1 MRIGFWIKNA
11 RNIALPQSLL
21 PCLTAI
27 VLCIGEEGFVWW
39 LAIPV
44 ILGVC
49 AAHLGMNLADDY
61 FDYKHDSRTRADISS
76 TSIRARMEKCHYLEP
91 SPALPKGGS
100 EIAAK
105 AAVDG
110 RSATPV
116 DGRTPQSHSDSSPI
130 NKGAEEEVKGER
142 LEVKG
147 ERLEE
152 KATLSELGW
161 AIVGFLAFA
170 AAMGGI
176 VLVVQWLLHGWQATM
191 GMVIYAI
198 LGLIIGINYSGKPL
212 ELGYHGLGELVIGMM
227 FGPLLMLG
235 VQAALT
241 GTPFTWEMLCMS
253 VGIGCMVTN
262 IVYVHSVMEVKA
274 DAELGKM
281 TFARLL
287 FEAKSIGTP
296 QSHSDSSP
304 INKGAKR
311 GERLMVIFIGVFA
324 MMPFV
329 MLGLGIAMGWW
340 SAWYLLTL
348 ATLPM
353 SIYLIH
359 STRLFAY
366 GLPRNDT
373 PYWWMGPMGN
383 WEGYKKVGIDW
394 FLYRWL
400 LARNICTFFCLILMV
415 VSLVLR

>member
-76 TSIRARMEKCHYLEP
+76 TSIRARMEKCHYLE
-91 SPALPKGGS
+91 
-100 EIAAK
+100 
-105 AAVDG
+105 
-110 RSATPV
+110 
-116 DGRTPQSHSDSSPI
+116 
-130 NKGAEEEVKGER
+130 VKGER
-142 LEVKG
+142 LEVRG
-147 ERLEE
+147 ERQEE

-176 VLVVQWLLHGWQATM
+176 VLVGQWLLHGWQATM
-191 GMVIYAI
+191 GMVIYAT

-241 GTPFTWEMLCMS
+241 GNPFTWEMLCMS

-262 IVYVHSVMEVKA
+262 IVYVHSVMEVNA

-287 FEAKSIGTP
+287 KS
-296 QSHSDSSP
+296 
-304 INKGAKR
+304 KAA
-311 GERLMVIFIGVFA
+311 MVIFIGLFA

-353 SIYLIH
+353 SVYLIH

-366 GLPRNDT
+366 GLPREDT
-373 PYWWMGPMGN
+373 PHWWMGPMGN

-400 LARNICTFFCLILMV
+400 LARNICTFFCLILMIV
-415 VSLVLR
+415 CLVLEVRG

>member
-39 LAIPV
+39 LALP
-44 ILGVC
+44 ILLGIC
-49 AAHLGMNLADDY
+49 SAHLGMNLADDY

-76 TSIRARMEKCHYLEP
+76 TSVRARMEKCHYL
-91 SPALPKGGS
+91 
-100 EIAAK
+100 
-105 AAVDG
+105 
-110 RSATPV
+110 
-116 DGRTPQSHSDSSPI
+116 
-130 NKGAEEEVKGER
+130 GE
-142 LEVKG
+142 G
-147 ERLEE
+147 
-152 KATLSELGW
+152 KATVSQLGW

-170 AAMGGI
+170 ALMGATAF
-176 VLVVQWLLHGWQATM
+176 VAQWLIHGWQAAM
-191 GMVIYAI
+191 GIVIYAV
-198 LGLIIGINYSGKPL
+198 LGLFVGINYSGKPL
-212 ELGYHGLGELVIGMM
+212 ELGYHGFGELVIGLM
-227 FGPLLMLG
+227 FGPLNMLG

-241 GTPFTWEMLCMS
+241 GAPFSWQMLCMS

-262 IVYVHSVMEVKA
+262 IVYVHSVMEVNA

-287 FEAKSIGTP
+287 K
-296 QSHSDSSP
+296 
-304 INKGAKR
+304 NKAA
-311 GERLMVIFIGVFA
+311 MVIFIGFFA

-340 SAWYLLTL
+340 SAWYLFTL

-373 PYWWMGPMGN
+373 PYWWMGPMGE
-383 WEGYKKVGIDW
+383 WDKYKAAGIDW

-400 LARNICTFFCLILMV
+400 LARNICTFFCLILMIV
-415 VSLVLR
+415 HLIQL

>member
-27 VLCIGEEGFVWW
+27 VLCIGQEGFVWW

-76 TSIRARMEKCHYLEP
+76 TSIRARMEKCHYL
-91 SPALPKGGS
+91 
-100 EIAAK
+100 
-105 AAVDG
+105 
-110 RSATPV
+110 
-116 DGRTPQSHSDSSPI
+116 
-130 NKGAEEEVKGER
+130 GER
-142 LEVKG
+142 Q
-147 ERLEE
+147 EE

-161 AIVGFLAFA
+161 AIVCFLAFA
-170 AAMGGI
+170 AVMGGI
-176 VLVVQWLLHGWQATM
+176 VLVAQWLMHGWQGAM
-191 GMVIYAI
+191 GIVVYAI
-198 LGLIIGINYSGKPL
+198 VGLLLGINYSGKPL

-241 GTPFTWEMLCMS
+241 GNPFTWEMLCMS

-287 FEAKSIGTP
+287 KYKAW
-296 QSHSDSSP
+296 
-304 INKGAKR
+304 
-311 GERLMVIFIGVFA
+311 MVIFIGLFA

-353 SIYLIH
+353 SVYLIH

-366 GLPRNDT
+366 GLPREDK
-373 PYWWMGPMGN
+373 PYWWMGPMGD
-383 WEGYKKVGIDW
+383 WEKYKAAGIDW

-400 LARNICTFFCLILMV
+400 LARNICTFFCLVLIIVHIILQF
-415 VSLVLR
+415 

>member
-1 MRIGFWIKNA
+1 MSKIVFWIKNA
-11 RNIALPQSLL
+11 RSISLPQSAL

-27 VLCIGEEGFVWW
+27 VLCIGQEGFLWW
-39 LAIPV
+39 LALP
-44 ILGVC
+44 ILLGIC
-49 AAHLGMNLADDY
+49 SAHLGMNLADDY

-76 TSIRARMEKCHYLEP
+76 TSVRARMEKCHYL
-91 SPALPKGGS
+91 
-100 EIAAK
+100 
-105 AAVDG
+105 
-110 RSATPV
+110 
-116 DGRTPQSHSDSSPI
+116 
-130 NKGAEEEVKGER
+130 GE
-142 LEVKG
+142 G
-147 ERLEE
+147 
-152 KATLSELGW
+152 KATVSQLGW

-170 AAMGGI
+170 ALMGATAF
-176 VLVVQWLLHGWQATM
+176 VAQWLIHGWQAAM
-191 GMVIYAI
+191 GIVIYAV
-198 LGLIIGINYSGKPL
+198 LGLFVGINYSGKPL
-212 ELGYHGLGELVIGMM
+212 ELGYHGFGELVIGLM
-227 FGPLLMLG
+227 FGPLNMLG

-262 IVYVHSVMEVKA
+262 IVYVHSVMEVNA

-287 FEAKSIGTP
+287 K
-296 QSHSDSSP
+296 
-304 INKGAKR
+304 NKAA
-311 GERLMVIFIGVFA
+311 MVIFIGFFA

-373 PYWWMGPMGN
+373 PYWWMGPMGE
-383 WEGYKKVGIDW
+383 WDKYKAAGIDW

-400 LARNICTFFCLILMV
+400 LARNICTFFCIILMIV
-415 VSLVLR
+415 HLIS

>member
-76 TSIRARMEKCHYLEP
+76 TSIRARMEKCHYLE
-91 SPALPKGGS
+91 
-100 EIAAK
+100 IAAR

-116 DGRTPQSHSDSSPI
+116 DGRTPQASD
-130 NKGAEEEVKGER
+130 
-142 LEVKG
+142 
-147 ERLEE
+147 

-176 VLVVQWLLHGWQATM
+176 VLVGQWLLHGWQATM

-241 GTPFTWEMLCMS
+241 GNPFTWEMLCMS

-262 IVYVHSVMEVKA
+262 IVYVHSVMEVHA

-287 FEAKSIGTP
+287 KS
-296 QSHSDSSP
+296 
-304 INKGAKR
+304 KAA
-311 GERLMVIFIGVFA
+311 MVIFIGLFA

-353 SIYLIH
+353 SVYLIH

-366 GLPRNDT
+366 GLPREDT
-373 PYWWMGPMGN
+373 PRWWMGPMGN
-383 WEGYKKVGIDW
+383 WEGYKKAGIDW

-400 LARNICTFFCLILMV
+400 LARNICTFFCLILMIV
-415 VSLVLR
+415 HCVFSV

>member
-1 MRIGFWIKNA
+1 MKTERGKAGVIKKRYMRIGFWIKNA

-76 TSIRARMEKCHYLEP
+76 TSIRARMEKCHYLE
-91 SPALPKGGS
+91 
-100 EIAAK
+100 
-105 AAVDG
+105 
-110 RSATPV
+110 
-116 DGRTPQSHSDSSPI
+116 
-130 NKGAEEEVKGER
+130 VKGER
-142 LEVKG
+142 LEVRDERLEVRG
-147 ERLEE
+147 ERQEE

-176 VLVVQWLLHGWQATM
+176 VLVGQWLLHGWQATM

-241 GTPFTWEMLCMS
+241 GNPFTWEMLCMS

-262 IVYVHSVMEVKA
+262 IVYVHSVMEVNA

-311 GERLMVIFIGVFA
+311 GERLMVIFIGLFA

-353 SIYLIH
+353 SVYLIH

-366 GLPRNDT
+366 GLPREDT
-373 PYWWMGPMGN
+373 PHWWMGPMGN

-400 LARNICTFFCLILMV
+400 LARNICTFFCLILMI
-415 VSLVLR
+415 VSLVLEVKG

>member
-1 MRIGFWIKNA
+1 MSKIGFWIKNA

-91 SPALPKGGS
+91 SPTLPKGGS
-100 EIAAK
+100 E
-105 AAVDG
+105 
-110 RSATPV
+110 
-116 DGRTPQSHSDSSPI
+116 
-130 NKGAEEEVKGER
+130 GER
-142 LEVKG
+142 LEAKG
-147 ERLEE
+147 ERQEE

-176 VLVVQWLLHGWQATM
+176 VLVAQWLLHGWQATM

-262 IVYVHSVMEVKA
+262 IVYVHSVMEVNA

-353 SIYLIH
+353 SVYLIH

-366 GLPRNDT
+366 GLPREDT
-373 PYWWMGPMGN
+373 PHWWMGPMGN

-400 LARNICTFFCLILMV
+400 LARNICTFFCLILMI
-415 VSLVLR
+415 VSCVFSVLGI